1 MFLTGGEN
9 ESMSPV
15 NTHKEHVDEVV
26 VGERLQHFA
35 DGLSDEFEGEAR
47 HAAAPAFQRKM
58 RFTTKKKYITSLKK
72 LKKKGPR

>member
-1 MFLTGGEN
+1 MFLTGDRN

-15 NTHKEHVDEVV
+15 NTHKEHVDGVV

-47 HAAAPAFQRKM
+47 HAAAPAVSNKDAFYNKNKYHSSQR
-58 RFTTKKKYITSLKK
+58 IE
-72 LKKKGPR
+72 

>member
-1 MFLTGGEN
+1 MIKI
-9 ESMSPV
+9 

-47 HAAAPAFQRKM
+47 HAAAPAFRTKM
-58 RFTTKKKYITSLKK
+58 RFTTTKNTSQY
-72 LKKKGPR
+72 